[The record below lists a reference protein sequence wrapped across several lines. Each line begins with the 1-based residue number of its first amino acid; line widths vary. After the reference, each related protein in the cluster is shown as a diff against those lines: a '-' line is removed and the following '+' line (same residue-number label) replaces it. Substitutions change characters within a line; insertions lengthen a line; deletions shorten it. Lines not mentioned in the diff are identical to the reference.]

1 VPVFRPDPNRNLKEH
16 NDMSS
21 PETEKLAAA
30 LDDVLTDPESLRA
43 IYAYMNHPAVK
54 ALIDTPE
61 RRQQLA
67 TTESTVAAMGDAYG
81 GASPTEVPMW
91 IRLGLLSA
99 TTAWV
104 ADTTRTCMH
113 CPRPDGPVP
122 GWAAAWKPSLVVCP
136 QCLHM
141 LATGGGVEEY
151 RCDGCGR
158 ISMPEDGGVRV
169 ASLSTGALTY
179 RFGAC
184 PDCWTD
190 FEAVAQSIGA

>member
-1 VPVFRPDPNRNLKEH
+1 
-16 NDMSS
+16 MST

-43 IYAYMNHPAVK
+43 VFDYMNHPAVK

-67 TTESTVAAMGDAYG
+67 ATEATVAAMGDAYG

-99 TTAWV
+99 ATAW
-104 ADTTRTCMH
+104 AAGKTRTCMH
-113 CPRPDGPVP
+113 SPSPDGPVP
-122 GWAAAWKPSLVVCP
+122 GWAAAWKPGLVVCP
-136 QCLHM
+136 ACLHM

-158 ISMPEDGGVRV
+158 ISLPEDGGVRV

-184 PDCWTD
+184 PDCWTEFD
-190 FEAVAQSIGA
+190 AVAQSVGA

>member
-1 VPVFRPDPNRNLKEH
+1 
-16 NDMSS
+16 MST
-21 PETEKLAAA
+21 PETEKLAVA
-30 LDDVLTDPESLRA
+30 LDDVLTDPESVRA

-54 ALIDTPE
+54 PLIDTPG

-67 TTESTVAAMGDAYG
+67 TTEATIAAMGDAQ
-81 GASPTEVPMW
+81 GAASADEVPMW
-91 IRLGLLSA
+91 VRLGTLSA
-99 TTAWV
+99 VSAWV
-104 ADTTRTCMH
+104 ADQARTCLH
-113 CPRPDGPVP
+113 DPRADGPVP
-122 GWAAAWKPSLVVCP
+122 GLAAAWKPGLVVCP

-158 ISMPEDGGVRV
+158 ISLPEDGGVRV

-184 PDCWTD
+184 PDCWTAFGA
-190 FEAVAQSIGA
+190 FEESIGA